1 MLTPFENPGVQH
13 ALPLCPGSS
22 DAERA
27 RRDALLAWRID
38 SMISRRHRR
47 PISLPRPPQVRGR

>member
-1 MLTPFENPGVQH
+1 MLTPFENPAVQH
-13 ALPLCPGSS
+13 ALPLCS

-47 PISLPRPPQVRGR
+47 PISLPRPPHVPGC